1 MPNRR
6 SREQSK
12 YIAQSK
18 LLAATLRESR
28 VRAGMT
34 QEAVARQADV
44 SLNTVRN
51 VESGQCVEPGYFTVL
66 AIAQAMGVDVDQ
78 VASA

>member
-6 SREQSK
+6 RREESK
-12 YIAQSK
+12 YIAQSR
-18 LLAATLRESR
+18 LLAASMRELRA
-28 VRAGMT
+28 RAGMT
-34 QEAVARQADV
+34 QEAVAREADV

-66 AIAQAMGVDVDQ
+66 AIAQVLGADVGR
-78 VASA
+78 VSPG